1 MIITNSDITTYRMQ
15 ICTSCKNTD
24 DNILHGDEICHGYND
39 EIEYCINTNA
49 ESWMWIYSPLI

>member
-15 ICTSCKNTD
+15 ICTSCKNTG

-49 ESWMWIYSPLI
+49 ESWMWIYGK